1 MYYRRFRLRIQQK
14 CICPLQCV
22 DFHFAA
28 TMIWSVV
35 GMADDGSDKKKKK
48 KKKSKKKRKSRPN
61 KPFSF

>member
-1 MYYRRFRLRIQQK
+1 MYYSRFRLRFNRNVFVLYSVLI
-14 CICPLQCV
+14 
-22 DFHFAA
+22 FHFAA